1 MLPLRIAAEPSGVTH
16 FLPFTADIGPI
27 LGAQPGSEA
36 WTKNRDHD
44 AWRLMTKYFVEQYK
58 ELAPSNPD
66 VSQLANGE
74 GTVG

>member
-1 MLPLRIAAEPSGVTH
+1 
-16 FLPFTADIGPI
+16 
-27 LGAQPGSEA
+27 
-36 WTKNRDHD
+36 
-44 AWRLMTKYFVEQYK
+44 MTKYFVEQYK